1 MSAILSAYGTV
12 YVAGFFLTLV
22 VVSCVV
28 ASISE
33 TLRQHVRDKL
43 SDSVEENLK
52 KTAEPK
58 DEAERVQ
65 FQLKIKKAR
74 MQALKWAEGGRFT
87 FIMFLLVVIQSLLW
101 PLLLIEILATISM
114 YRR

>member
-1 MSAILSAYGTV
+1 MSAILSVYGTI
-12 YVAGFFLTLV
+12 YITGFFLTLV

-43 SDSVEENLK
+43 LDSVEENLK
-52 KTAEPK
+52 KMTEPK
-58 DEAERVQ
+58 DNAGKAQ
-65 FQLKIKKAR
+65 HQLKIKKAR
-74 MQALKWAEGGRFT
+74 MQTAKWAEGGRFI

-114 YRR
+114 YKR